1 MVKSILDPTINYPE
15 TKNIDKEDKNY
26 DSQVYEITLFSSLN
40 PKEINIV
47 LGQPKYTFVDKKIV
61 YYPIYL
67 VVNDKVSLQIGLY
80 EIPSSDIPK
89 VLDAE
94 GDIDLELLNEPL
106 LYAFTT
112 PDILKPQPAITMQKE
127 LNLDRPQPTSAMQ
140 TEETSLKERQEFK
153 KNSKPLWIQKF
164 MENSNYK
171 IVENEGKGDCL
182 FAVIRDGLKSINK
195 EVSVEQMRQM
205 LSKEVDDTLFTTYM
219 MLYVDAQEQDKAY
232 LEELKGLVQ
241 RNNSLKLQL
250 EKEKD
255 RNKQQAIIKQAEEVS
270 SKHKTLSEERKYT
283 KGMLTE
289 FGFMKGLK
297 DLNELKAKMLTCEF
311 WGNTWAISTL
321 ERLLN
326 IKLILMSEESY
337 KAGDVDNVLQC
348 GQLNDDKLGETFEPI
363 HYILT
368 CYLGWHYQLIT
379 YKNKGVLTFNEIPYD
394 IKMLVASKCLER
406 MAGPYFIIPAFRD
419 FMIEL
424 NDKKV
429 LQTSQTNVASH
440 TQIENILKGELNTI
454 TALTSFIV
462 LDTDLENDES
472 SSFLSE
478 KIHSP
483 SDLYDNKTTFQFY
496 SKSVDKIRPGHGA
509 GEKISDEEEKTGTY
523 KELAK
528 MSHWRRKLAND
539 WNEAPFKL
547 DGHLWQS
554 VEHYYQASKF
564 KKSNPDFYLQFSLT
578 SDNTNSELSKDV
590 FLAKATGAIDA
601 PAKLRPKEIK
611 FDKDFFMPISDNT
624 KIKRSEKELE
634 DALRA
639 KFTQNPELNAL
650 LKATKKAKL
659 QGFIRGGPPIVFN
672 ELMRVRN
679 TTF

>member
-26 DSQVYEITLFSSLN
+26 NSQVYEITLFQNST
-40 PKEINIV
+40 EINIV

-67 VVNDKVSLQIGLY
+67 VINDKVTLQIGVY
-80 EIPSSDIPK
+80 EIPSTDIPK

-106 LYAFTT
+106 LYAFTR
-112 PDILKPQPAITMQKE
+112 PEIIKPHPLT
-127 LNLDRPQPTSAMQ
+127 NAMQ
-140 TEETSLKERQEFK
+140 PSAIQSVKNDEESSKREREEYK
-153 KNSKPLWIQKF
+153 KKGSKPLWIQKF
-164 MENSNYK
+164 MENNNYK

-182 FAVIRDGLKSINK
+182 FAVIRDGLKIINK

-219 MLYVDAQEQDKAY
+219 LLYVDAQEQDKLY
-232 LEELKGLVQ
+232 TEELKGLVQ

-255 RNKQQAIIKQAEEVS
+255 RNKQQAIIKQAEEVLA
-270 SKHKTLSEERKYT
+270 KHKTISEDRKYT
-283 KGMLTE
+283 KAMIQE
-289 FGFMKGLK
+289 FGFMKGVK
-297 DLNELKAKMLTCEF
+297 DSDELKAKMLTCEF

-337 KAGDVDNVLQC
+337 KAGDVDNVLHC
-348 GQLNDDKLGETFEPI
+348 GQLNDDKLGETFEPT

-379 YKNKGVLTFNEIPYD
+379 YKNKGALTFNEIPYD
-394 IKMLVASKCLER
+394 IKMLVVGKCVER

-419 FMIEL
+419 FMFEL
-424 NDKKV
+424 KDKKSSSS
-429 LQTSQTNVASH
+429 LQSASLAD
-440 TQIENILKGELNTI
+440 ENLFKSTI
-454 TALTSFIV
+454 AALTSFVIK
-462 LDTDLENDES
+462 DTDLDKNVEES
-472 SSFLSE
+472 NILSE
-478 KIHSP
+478 KIQAP

-496 SKSVDKIRPGHGA
+496 SKSVEKIRPGHGA
-509 GEKISDEEEKTGTY
+509 GENISNEEEKAGTY
-523 KELAK
+523 KDLAK
-528 MSHWRRKLAND
+528 ISHWRRKLANE

-554 VEHYYQASKF
+554 VEHYYQGSKF
-564 KKSNPDFYLQFSLT
+564 KKSHRDFYLQFSLDSLSSRST
-578 SDNTNSELSKDV
+578 SEAGSSEAGSSELSKDP

-611 FDKDFFMPISDNT
+611 VDKDFFISVDGL
-624 KIKRSEKELE
+624 KRSEKELE

-639 KFTQNPELNAL
+639 KFTQNPEMNVL

-659 QGFIRGGPPIVFN
+659 QGFVRGAQPIVFN
-672 ELMRVRN
+672 ELMRVRKELI
-679 TTF
+679 

>member
-1 MVKSILDPTINYPE
+1 MVKSILDPTINYSE
-15 TKNIDKEDKNY
+15 TKSIDKEDKNY
-26 DSQVYEITLFSSLN
+26 DSQMYEITLFEN
-40 PKEINIV
+40 KEINIV

-67 VVNDKVSLQIGLY
+67 VINDKVSMQIGLY

-89 VLDAE
+89 IIDAD

-106 LYAFTT
+106 LYSFTRL
-112 PDILKPQPAITMQKE
+112 DILKPLMSSANVLPSKSEIIKNDE
-127 LNLDRPQPTSAMQ
+127 ESSLRDR
-140 TEETSLKERQEFK
+140 EEYK
-153 KNSKPLWIQKF
+153 KKSSKPLWIQKF
-164 MENSNYK
+164 MENNNYK
-171 IVENEGKGDCL
+171 IIENEGKGDCL
-182 FAVIRDGLKSINK
+182 FAVIRDGLKSIKK

-232 LEELKGLVQ
+232 TEELKGLVQ

-270 SKHKTLSEERKYT
+270 AKHKTVSEDRKYT
-283 KGMLTE
+283 KAMIQE
-289 FGFMKGLK
+289 FGFMKSVK
-297 DLNELKAKMLTCEF
+297 DSNELKMKMLTCEF

-337 KAGDVDNVLQC
+337 KAGDLDNVLHC
-348 GQLNDDKLGETFEPI
+348 GQLNDDKLGETFEPT

-379 YKNKGVLTFNEIPYD
+379 YKDKGALTFNEIPYD
-394 IKMLVASKCLER
+394 IKMLVVGKCIER

-419 FMIEL
+419 FMIDL
-424 NDKKV
+424 KDKKV
-429 LQTSQTNVASH
+429 QQSDAAANSP
-440 TQIENILKGELNTI
+440 IEKLLKGELNTI
-454 TALTSFIV
+454 EALTSFIV
-462 LDTDLENDES
+462 LDTDLDKDDS

-496 SKSVDKIRPGHGA
+496 SKSVDKLRPGHGA
-509 GEKISDEEEKTGTY
+509 GEKISEEEEKTGTY

-528 MSHWRRKLAND
+528 MSHWRRKLANE
-539 WNEAPFKL
+539 WIEAPFKL

-554 VEHYYQASKF
+554 VEHYYQGSKF
-564 KKSNPDFYLQFSLT
+564 KKSNRDFYLQFSLDSETT
-578 SDNTNSELSKDV
+578 SINSELSKDS

-611 FDKDFFMPISDNT
+611 VDKDFFISVDGV
-624 KIKRSEKELE
+624 KRSEKELE
-634 DALRA
+634 NALRA

-659 QGFIRGGPPIVFN
+659 QGFVRGAPPIVFN
-672 ELMRVRN
+672 ELMRVRLEMS
-679 TTF
+679 